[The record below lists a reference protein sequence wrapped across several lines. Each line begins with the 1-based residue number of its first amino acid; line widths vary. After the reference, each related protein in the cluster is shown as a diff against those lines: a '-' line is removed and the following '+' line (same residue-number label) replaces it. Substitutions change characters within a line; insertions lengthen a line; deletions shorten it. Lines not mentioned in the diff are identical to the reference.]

1 MTRGFIATEPEKV
14 ALLQGV
20 KGNTVDESYLLW
32 ASTSNGVTEQ
42 LPSGLFTAGSTPRD
56 SGIET

>member
-20 KGNTVDESYLLW
+20 KGNTVDESYLLC

-42 LPSGLFTAGSTPRD
+42 LPSALFTAGSTPRD
-56 SGIET
+56 SGIGT